1 MSLILSWAVWQG
13 SKAATLV
20 LMRYAN
26 TLLTLLQLAH
36 TDTPQL
42 DLQDLE
48 LDDDATDSED
58 EEEID
63 DDDDP
68 IEAERK
74 NRARAAEKLKRR
86 AGEPKKPTIEE
97 IKKLH
102 PSFLTML
109 RSVLAK

>member
-1 MSLILSWAVWQG
+1 MHF
-13 SKAATLV
+13 
-20 LMRYAN
+20 AN
-26 TLLTLLQLAH
+26 LL
-36 TDTPQL
+36 QL

-48 LDDDATDSED
+48 LDDDATDSD
-58 EEEID
+58 EEEEFE

-74 NRARAAEKLKRR
+74 NRARTAEKLKRR
-86 AGEPKKPTIEE
+86 AGEPKKPVIEE

-109 RSVLAK
+109 RSVLAQ

>member
-1 MSLILSWAVWQG
+1 MPLFSLHFF
-13 SKAATLV
+13 SKVSFTC
-20 LMRYAN
+20 AN
-26 TLLTLLQLAH
+26 M
-36 TDTPQL
+36 PQL

-48 LDDDATDSED
+48 LDDDAVDSDE

-63 DDDDP
+63 EDDDP

-86 AGEPKKPTIEE
+86 AGEPKKPPIEE

-102 PSFLTML
+102 PSFLAML
-109 RSVLAK
+109 RSVLAQ

>member
-1 MSLILSWAVWQG
+1 LGPVTS
-13 SKAATLV
+13 
-20 LMRYAN
+20 
-26 TLLTLLQLAH
+26 LQLAY
-36 TDTPQL
+36 TDALQL

-102 PSFLTML
+102 PSFLAML
-109 RSVLAK
+109 RNVLAN